1 MIQMILNVRGVY
13 RYTENEIEKYF
24 VYIGDSD
31 YSKIIVA
38 GEIGEKND
46 ERLYIELDNLNM
58 VLYIDKL
65 FEIKSN
71 VNITQLFI
79 KGEHYYISAYKF
91 QTLINSLTN
100 MLLNKFER
108 NILSTTNKN
117 YDEDNSKIVD
127 LTLPEKII
135 RLIIWNDKKREI
147 KFDDRKLI
155 ERCYQ
160 FDVYFAY
167 LGVNVGNEIEKLRPV
182 VIWKQHINKTN
193 PKDTSYYVFP
203 ISSKPSNKKYYYNV
217 EIDINGD
224 KNYVKI
230 NDGKRISS
238 LRIIKPLKNK
248 TTKKTHKLAE
258 EEIQRIKNAITKYFS
273 LENEHTI

>member
-248 TTKKTHKLAE
+248 ATKKTHKLAE

>member
-1 MIQMILNVRGVY
+1 MILNVRGVY

-65 FEIKSN
+65 FEITSN

-117 YDEDNSKIVD
+117 YDENNSKIVD

-203 ISSKPSNKKYYYNV
+203 ISSKTSNKKYYYNV
-217 EIDINGD
+217 EIDINGE

>member
-1 MIQMILNVRGVY
+1 MA
-13 RYTENEIEKYF
+13 K
-24 VYIGDSD
+24 
-31 YSKIIVA
+31 
-38 GEIGEKND
+38 KND

-65 FEIKSN
+65 FEITSN

-203 ISSKPSNKKYYYNV
+203 ISSKTSNKKYYYNV
-217 EIDINGD
+217 EIDINGE